1 VAINFSTPLA
11 LLLIPLL
18 LVFFFYFRNA
28 LKSMNKEKSR
38 TIFTVRSIIAIL
50 LILALAGMNIK
61 TFVDTTATIF
71 AVDLSDSTRNSQVHF
86 KEFIEEALNNA
97 TKQDKVG
104 IITFGQNGEVELPL
118 RDDIKSIEFQT
129 RPGTGLS
136 NIEKGLKIA
145 QTLLPSDSMKRIVL
159 ITDGEEN
166 IGDSSKE
173 ASLINQKDIDFKI
186 YNTEK
191 NIREDIQL
199 NGIDIPSRLYEN
211 QEFDIVID
219 IYSNVKTK
227 GKLNLYSDNVLSGEK
242 EINIEKGNNR
252 FVFTDVAQ
260 GSGFKTYKA
269 VISSADDTAIQNNE
283 YSTYT
288 DIKGTP
294 RVLLIDGESQQG
306 REIDKLLT
314 ASGIDVRYIKDREA
328 PRSLSEL
335 ASYSTIIMSDVS
347 LENVETEFLNSLKTY
362 VRDFGG
368 GLVVSGGENSYALG
382 GYYKTPL
389 EEILPVDMEMKV
401 KGEVPSLGLM
411 LVIDKSGSMDG
422 GQYGINKMEIAKEA
436 AIKSVNSLKPKD
448 KIGVIAFDGAAQW
461 VVELSTTDD
470 EEKIKSAIG
479 TIRAGGG
486 TSILPALDEAY
497 KALKD
502 ADTKLKHIILLTD
515 GQAEATGYES
525 VIEGINEAGIT
536 VSTVAVGA
544 DSDTSL
550 LEWIAN
556 SGKGRYYFADE
567 FSSIPQIFTKETF
580 LASKSYINNETF
592 TPIITSLHDIISPFA
607 EGIPNLDGYIG
618 ASSKDRATTI
628 LTSDKG
634 DPILAEWQYGLGRS
648 VAWTS
653 DLNGSWSSN
662 YLNTEVGT
670 DFIKNMIE
678 WTFPRASSESIAF
691 ESTNKGDE
699 EEIIV
704 TNVDGFEEGLST
716 KATIIKPN
724 LESFDL
730 DLSPSKPGEFRGTFP
745 ISDKGVYIVKINQ
758 YKDEEL
764 VNTSNYAIT
773 SNYSKEYDITATSNR
788 LEFIKNKSGGK
799 FITNP
804 SEVFTDDLNRVFGSR
819 ELYPILLSIAL
830 LLFIFDIVIRRL
842 NLGSFILRQR
852 KTGTRNIIPE
862 TKIDSANQ
870 VTERTVSKTR
880 KTLIGSDFE
889 SMNKEENMEKRAANK
904 VKETDKSS
912 ESSTDSG
919 LDMSRLLK
927 AKDKKRR

>member
-1 VAINFSTPLA
+1 
-11 LLLIPLL
+11 
-18 LVFFFYFRNA
+18 
-28 LKSMNKEKSR
+28 MNKEKSR
-38 TIFTVRSIIAIL
+38 AILTVRSMIAIL
-50 LILALAGMNIK
+50 LILALAGMNIR
-61 TFVDTTATIF
+61 TYVDTTATIF
-71 AVDLSDSTRNSQVHF
+71 AVDLSDSTRNSQGHF
-86 KEFIEEALNNA
+86 KEFIEEALKNT
-97 TKQDKVG
+97 TKKDKVG

-118 RDDIKSIEFQT
+118 REDISTIEFQT
-129 RPGTGLS
+129 RPGAGLS
-136 NIEKGLKIA
+136 NLEKGLKLA

-159 ITDGEEN
+159 LTDGEEN
-166 IGDSSKE
+166 IGDGSKE

-186 YNTEK
+186 YNVEK
-191 NIREDIQL
+191 NTSQDIQL
-199 NGIDIPSRLYEN
+199 NEINIPSRLYTN

-219 IYSNVKTK
+219 IYSNMKTK
-227 GKLNLYSDNVLSGEK
+227 GKLTLYSDNELTGEK
-242 EINIEKGNNR
+242 EINIEKGNNK
-252 FVFTDVAQ
+252 FVFSDVAQ

-269 VISSADDTAIQNNE
+269 VISTAEDTIIQNNE

-306 REIDKLLT
+306 RELDKLLT
-314 ASGIDVRYIKDREA
+314 ASGIDVRYIKDREV

-335 ASYSTIIMSDVS
+335 ASYSTVVMSDVS
-347 LENVETEFLNSLKTY
+347 LENVEVEFLNSLKSY

-368 GLVVSGGENSYALG
+368 GLVVAGGENSFALG

-436 AIKSVNSLKPKD
+436 AIKAVNSLKPKD

-461 VVELSTTDD
+461 VVKLSPTDD

-502 ADTKLKHIILLTD
+502 ADTKIKHIILLTD
-515 GQAEATGYES
+515 GQAESTGYES
-525 VIEGINEAGIT
+525 VIQGINEAGIT

-592 TPIITSLHDIISPFA
+592 TPTITSLHDIISPFA
-607 EGIPNLDGYIG
+607 EGIPSLDGYIG

-628 LTSDKG
+628 LTSNTG

-653 DLNGSWSSN
+653 DLNGGWSSD
-662 YLNTEVGT
+662 YLNTEIGT
-670 DFIKNMIE
+670 DFIKNMIG
-678 WTFPRASSESIAF
+678 WTFPRASGEKIAF
-691 ESTNKGDE
+691 ESINNGDE

-704 TNVDGFEEGLST
+704 TNIEGFEEGLST
-716 KATIIKPN
+716 KATIITPS
-724 LESFDL
+724 LESYDL

-745 ISDKGVYIVKINQ
+745 VSQKGVYIVKINQ
-758 YKDEEL
+758 SKDGEI
-764 VNTSNYAIT
+764 VNTSNYAVT
-773 SNYSKEYDITATSNR
+773 SNYSKEYDITAASNR
-788 LEFIKNKSGGK
+788 LELIKNKSGGK
-799 FITNP
+799 FITSP

-830 LLFIFDIVIRRL
+830 LLFIFDIALRRL
-842 NLGSFILRQR
+842 NLGSLIFRQKKANAGEATSKA
-852 KTGTRNIIPE
+852 KTITTSAEKKPKDKDNKHFTE
-862 TKIDSANQ
+862 TKSNAANM
-870 VTERTVSKTR
+870 E
-880 KTLIGSDFE
+880 F
-889 SMNKEENMEKRAANK
+889 KEEKRKATIQNETEPISKKSNEKTVNQ
-904 VKETDKSS
+904 
-912 ESSTDSG
+912 G

-927 AKDKKRR
+927 AKDKKKR